1 MTVDVSKYHDSRVDR
16 QYEKTG
22 SNGADVAVLQT
33 LHDFNRWKAAGRLL
47 PYKPANWEDIYSSL
61 KDPAGAFVTVSIS
74 RFYRPRNRVPMTNLN
89 FLNHTDQFGSLIYNS
104 QQLNESDIPDSYAA
118 FVDPAWK
125 GKLVLT
131 YPNDDDAVA
140 YLFSTIINN
149 YGWEWFEALAQQD
162 VKWIRGTGQPSD
174 VVSAGNTSHIL
185 TFTSNLNG
193 GPNLNSTILNEPRL
207 LWPQTGAI
215 FSTTTKP
222 ESAKLFLS
230 WLVSEEHQQSRASQ
244 GYVPIKN
251 LNSTVG
257 PVWNDPDTGVSQF
270 AVFMEDRATLERLR
284 FQFETTLGTP
294 QGVSPVLSVLGSLP

>member
-1 MTVDVSKYHDSRVDR
+1 
-16 QYEKTG
+16 
-22 SNGADVAVLQT
+22 
-33 LHDFNRWKAAGRLL
+33 
-47 PYKPANWEDIYSSL
+47 
-61 KDPAGAFVTVSIS
+61 
-74 RFYRPRNRVPMTNLN
+74 MTNLN